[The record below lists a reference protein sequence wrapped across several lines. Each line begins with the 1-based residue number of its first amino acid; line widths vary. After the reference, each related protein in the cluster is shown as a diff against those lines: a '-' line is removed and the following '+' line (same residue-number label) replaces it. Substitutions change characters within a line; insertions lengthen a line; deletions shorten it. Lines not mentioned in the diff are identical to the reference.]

1 LPIGPSQGFFLEIL
15 ILTVPAIGYIL
26 WLYMHGE
33 GHFLASEPENVALLL
48 GCGPITAVP
57 LLLYAFG
64 AKLLR
69 YSTIG
74 ILQYIGPTLTFLIAV
89 FVFDEPFGS
98 AQATAFGLIWLA
110 LVIYSWPVL
119 RFRRASRPA

>member
-1 LPIGPSQGFFLEIL
+1 
-15 ILTVPAIGYIL
+15 
-26 WLYMHGE
+26 
-33 GHFLASEPENVALLL
+33 VALLL